1 MMQTAKKKKKKMAD
15 GFTKEK
21 AASCLLIDHSAE
33 SKIHSHMLKNI
44 DESCTSGG
52 QGKSLRSRFTIS
64 KPTESDQQKK
74 NVNLLIYKE
83 K

>member
-1 MMQTAKKKKKKMAD
+1 MAD

-33 SKIHSHMLKNI
+33 SKIHSHMLENI
-44 DESCTSGG
+44 DERCPSGG
-52 QGKSLRSRFTIS
+52 QGESLRSRIAIS
-64 KPTESDQQKK
+64 TPQESDQQKK